1 MGGLGLVA
9 VSSVIGGFNVLASA
23 LVGKRFYSSKLHSSL
38 IGQVI
43 VVVSVLLAIVLPVLS
58 AGFYMVLSDRN
69 ANSTF
74 FDVSSGGDVLLY
86 QHLFWIFGHP
96 EVYVIILP
104 AFGMVLYACTHDTS
118 EIFNRLG
125 VKYAI
130 VSIALVGFFV
140 WCHHMFVSGL
150 DIDARTYFQ
159 AVTMLIA
166 LPTAL
171 KVFTWLAS
179 VIRSVFGRLVLY
191 AILWFA
197 TVFILGGLT
206 GLILAFSDV
215 DVNLHDSYFVVGHFH
230 YVLSLGAVLG
240 LILVL
245 QLAVQVALSS
255 QAAEAPLRIF
265 LGVLIVG
272 SSTIFWPLHA
282 AGILTLPRRVGD
294 LSDLLI
300 AYSSTAW
307 VGLGLVCLAVVWYL
321 TTRLEVVV
329 VVYQVRGGGQVP
341 YSLVPVKPPRPGVS
355 LVPVATVQLA
365 GSENI
370 QPLGGQLLL
379 PATSYTPQRVAAAGG
394 TRPAGGSNSTRSGS
408 QDTARTPAVEQ
419 TQQVVSLPGLG
430 STVVV
435 VSLRS
440 DRALRDYL
448 HLHAL
453 VGALVSVSS
462 GLA

>member
-1 MGGLGLVA
+1 MVLIQAFLVDEGAGSAWTLYPPLSGLTTHAGLSQDLFMGGLGLVA

-69 ANSTF
+69 ANSTY

-104 AFGMVLYACTHDTS
+104 AFGMVLYACTNDTS

-171 KVFTWLAS
+171 KVFT
-179 VIRSVFGRLVLY
+179 
-191 AILWFA
+191 
-197 TVFILGGLT
+197 
-206 GLILAFSDV
+206 
-215 DVNLHDSYFVVGHFH
+215 
-230 YVLSLGAVLG
+230 
-240 LILVL
+240 
-245 QLAVQVALSS
+245 
-255 QAAEAPLRIF
+255 
-265 LGVLIVG
+265 
-272 SSTIFWPLHA
+272 
-282 AGILTLPRRVGD
+282 
-294 LSDLLI
+294 
-300 AYSSTAW
+300 
-307 VGLGLVCLAVVWYL
+307 
-321 TTRLEVVV
+321 
-329 VVYQVRGGGQVP
+329 
-341 YSLVPVKPPRPGVS
+341 
-355 LVPVATVQLA
+355 
-365 GSENI
+365 
-370 QPLGGQLLL
+370 
-379 PATSYTPQRVAAAGG
+379 
-394 TRPAGGSNSTRSGS
+394 
-408 QDTARTPAVEQ
+408 
-419 TQQVVSLPGLG
+419 
-430 STVVV
+430 
-435 VSLRS
+435 
-440 DRALRDYL
+440 
-448 HLHAL
+448 
-453 VGALVSVSS
+453 
-462 GLA
+462 